1 MFELKRE
8 KPLVI
13 AGPCSAETREQ
24 TLETAR
30 RLAATGRV
38 DMIRAGIWKPRT
50 RPGTFEGVGV
60 RGLSWLDEAR
70 KETGLPVAVEVAS
83 SKHVEN
89 ALEFGIDALWIGART
104 TVNPF
109 SVQDIADALRGV
121 DIPVLVKN
129 PMNPDVELWQ
139 GAVQR
144 LQAVGVDNIG
154 LIHRGFSTFGASSY
168 RNNPMWHIP
177 IEMHRR
183 MPELPMICDPS
194 HITGK
199 RAYVAEVAQR
209 AADMGFD
216 GLIVESHI
224 TPDEAWSDAAQQ
236 LTPESL
242 AEMLDT
248 IQWRRE
254 NVDNAEF
261 KQALEQLRGQIDHL
275 DAELL
280 AVLSRRMGV
289 AEKIGMIKKENNV
302 TILQANRWGEILEKV
317 KRQSQLLNLSE
328 EFLGKILEAI
338 HVESINRQN
347 RVMNEG
353 K

>member
-1 MFELKRE
+1 MKRE

>member
-1 MFELKRE
+1 M
-8 KPLVI
+8 
-13 AGPCSAETREQ
+13 
-24 TLETAR
+24 
-30 RLAATGRV
+30 
-38 DMIRAGIWKPRT
+38 
-50 RPGTFEGVGV
+50 
-60 RGLSWLDEAR
+60 
-70 KETGLPVAVEVAS
+70 PVAVEVAS

-89 ALEFGIDALWIGART
+89 ALEFGIDVLWIGART

-121 DIPVLVKN
+121 DIPVFVKN

-144 LQAVGVDNIG
+144 LQAVGIGNIG

-183 MPELPMICDPS
+183 
-194 HITGK
+194 
-199 RAYVAEVAQR
+199 
-209 AADMGFD
+209 
-216 GLIVESHI
+216 
-224 TPDEAWSDAAQQ
+224 
-236 LTPESL
+236 
-242 AEMLDT
+242 
-248 IQWRRE
+248 
-254 NVDNAEF
+254 AEF

-280 AVLSRRMGV
+280 AVLSRRMSV

-302 TILQANRWGEILEKV
+302 TILQTSRWGEILEKV

-347 RVMNEG
+347 RVMNDG
-353 K
+353 I

>member
-1 MFELKRE
+1 MKRE

-144 LQAVGVDNIG
+144 LQAVGIDNIG

>member
-1 MFELKRE
+1 M
-8 KPLVI
+8 
-13 AGPCSAETREQ
+13 T
-24 TLETAR
+24 TATE
-30 RLAATGRV
+30 LAAKGCH
-38 DMIRAGIWKPRT
+38 MFRAGVWKPRT
-50 RPGTFEGVGV
+50 KPGGFEGHGEPALQWMKQVK
-60 RGLSWLDEAR
+60 DT
-70 KETGLPVAVEVAS
+70 TGMYIGTEVATPE
-83 SKHVEN
+83 HVEL
-89 ALEFGIDALWIGART
+89 AMKYGIDILWIGART
-104 TVNPF
+104 SANPF
-109 SVQDIADALRGV
+109 AMQALADSMKGL
-121 DIPVLVKN
+121 DIPVFVKN

-144 LQAVGVDNIG
+144 LQAVGIGNIG

-199 RAYVAEVAQR
+199 RAYVAEVSQR

-236 LTPESL
+236 LTPENL

-248 IQWRRE
+248 IRWRRE
-254 NVDNAEF
+254 NVDSAEF

-280 AVLSRRMGV
+280 AVLSRRMSV
-289 AEKIGMIKKENNV
+289 AEKIGMIKKENDV
-302 TILQANRWGEILEKV
+302 TILQTSRWGEILEKV

-347 RVMNEG
+347 RVMNDG
-353 K
+353 I

>member
-8 KPLVI
+8 KPLII
-13 AGPCSAETREQ
+13 AGPCSAETRGQ

-38 DMIRAGIWKPRT
+38 DAIRAGIWKPRT
-50 RPGTFEGVGV
+50 RPGTFEGVGA

-83 SKHVEN
+83 SKHVES
-89 ALEFGIDALWIGART
+89 ALEFGIDLLWIGART

-121 DIPVLVKN
+121 EIPVLVKN

-144 LQAVGVDNIG
+144 LQAVGVENIG

-183 MPELPMICDPS
+183 MPELPMLCDPS
-194 HITGK
+194 HITG
-199 RAYVAEVAQR
+199 RREYVAEVSQR

-216 GLIVESHI
+216 GLMIESHI
-224 TPDEAWSDAAQQ
+224 TPDEAWSDASQQ

-242 AEMLDT
+242 AGMLDT
-248 IQWRRE
+248 IQWRCDD
-254 NVDNAEF
+254 VDDIEF

-280 AVLSRRMGV
+280 AVLSRRMSV
-289 AEKIGMIKKENNV
+289 AEKIGMIKRENNV
-302 TILQANRWGEILEKV
+302 TILQPTRWGEIIDKV
-317 KRQSQLLNLSE
+317 RRQSQLLNLSE
-328 EFLGKILEAI
+328 EFLVKILEAI